1 MQRSAQLPL
10 SHWALVR
17 LLTQTAV
24 EHTRK
29 AWNAIAPQSE
39 HWVRRVGSSM
49 SICCRWGCAGCLS
62 GFQLGGVGAPAV
74 ARHGLSVASTIYL
87 RVQGVGVCAAA
98 HKVMATGEADTR
110 RGQRRARCGT
120 LPSIDVSGG
129 LDGCP
134 RSCVPIEI
142 FWGKIREGER
152 EGASL

>member
-98 HKVMATGEADTR
+98 HKVMATGEADT
-110 RGQRRARCGT
+110 ARPT
-120 LPSIDVSGG
+120 
-129 LDGCP
+129 
-134 RSCVPIEI
+134 
-142 FWGKIREGER
+142 
-152 EGASL
+152 EGALWHIAQHRCFGWARRLSQILCSH